1 MFAKLSSLYSEEVL
15 FITMEFRRKIYG
27 ELLDWKNISKGR
39 SALML
44 QGARRVG
51 KSTIVERFAKDQYK
65 SYILID
71 FVETDDEM
79 RRIFTEYRTDLNMLF
94 NRLQLKTGI
103 KLYERESVIIFDEV
117 QAFPLAREMIK
128 ILVKD
133 GRYDYIETGSLIS
146 VRSKVVGIR
155 VPSEEHKIDMYPM
168 DFEEWLWAN
177 GDDVTANMLRSFMD
191 RSEPLGDD
199 THRSM
204 LRRYTEYMIIGGMPQ
219 VVSAYLERHDL
230 TEAEYIKRDILDLYR
245 DDIHKMPG
253 ASMKR
258 ALRLF
263 NSIPAILSSP
273 HKVLSPTKVK
283 KGSRRRDY
291 DGAVEWLCD
300 AMIFNRCRCSSDPS
314 VAIGLSEDIGRVK
327 YYLLDTGLLIS
338 LAFQNSKEGL
348 AETYGLL
355 LDGKLSMNKGMFFEN
370 MVAQELVCRGYDLW
384 FTEFEKKGSKRKY
397 EVDFILPGR
406 YGIIPMEVKSGKS
419 TPHSSLDRLMER
431 YEERIEKSFVI
442 HSKDIRMDG
451 DVTYVPIYMM
461 PFITWN

>member
-146 VRSKVVGIR
+146 IHENVKTSLSPLRRS
-155 VPSEEHKIDMYPM
+155 
-168 DFEEWLWAN
+168 LWACIQWISKN
-177 GDDVTANMLRSFMD
+177 SVGH
-191 RSEPLGDD
+191 SEMRPRF
-199 THRSM
+199 H
-204 LRRYTEYMIIGGMPQ
+204 
-219 VVSAYLERHDL
+219 
-230 TEAEYIKRDILDLYR
+230 
-245 DDIHKMPG
+245 
-253 ASMKR
+253 
-258 ALRLF
+258 
-263 NSIPAILSSP
+263 
-273 HKVLSPTKVK
+273 
-283 KGSRRRDY
+283 
-291 DGAVEWLCD
+291 
-300 AMIFNRCRCSSDPS
+300 
-314 VAIGLSEDIGRVK
+314 
-327 YYLLDTGLLIS
+327 
-338 LAFQNSKEGL
+338 
-348 AETYGLL
+348 
-355 LDGKLSMNKGMFFEN
+355 
-370 MVAQELVCRGYDLW
+370 
-384 FTEFEKKGSKRKY
+384 
-397 EVDFILPGR
+397 
-406 YGIIPMEVKSGKS
+406 
-419 TPHSSLDRLMER
+419 
-431 YEERIEKSFVI
+431 
-442 HSKDIRMDG
+442 
-451 DVTYVPIYMM
+451 
-461 PFITWN
+461 

>member
-1 MFAKLSSLYSEEVL
+1 M
-15 FITMEFRRKIYG
+15 
-27 ELLDWKNISKGR
+27 DWKNISKGR

-245 DDIHKMPG
+245 DDIH
-253 ASMKR
+253 
-258 ALRLF
+258 
-263 NSIPAILSSP
+263 
-273 HKVLSPTKVK
+273 
-283 KGSRRRDY
+283 
-291 DGAVEWLCD
+291 
-300 AMIFNRCRCSSDPS
+300 
-314 VAIGLSEDIGRVK
+314 
-327 YYLLDTGLLIS
+327 
-338 LAFQNSKEGL
+338 
-348 AETYGLL
+348 
-355 LDGKLSMNKGMFFEN
+355 
-370 MVAQELVCRGYDLW
+370 
-384 FTEFEKKGSKRKY
+384 
-397 EVDFILPGR
+397 
-406 YGIIPMEVKSGKS
+406 
-419 TPHSSLDRLMER
+419 
-431 YEERIEKSFVI
+431 
-442 HSKDIRMDG
+442 
-451 DVTYVPIYMM
+451 
-461 PFITWN
+461 